1 MQSDECRITRYTYSM
16 AHRRILSFKYAFEGL
31 AVAFKEE
38 PNLIIHLIIGLLA
51 IIAGFYFQLS
61 RTEWF
66 VVIILIG
73 LVFSLELTN
82 SAIETV
88 VDSFTS
94 EAHPGAKYAKDV
106 SAAAVLV
113 ASLTALIIAIMI
125 YLPHVLALLP

>member
-1 MQSDECRITRYTYSM
+1 M

-31 AVAFKEE
+31 AIAFKEE
-38 PNLIIHLIIGLLA
+38 PNLLIHLTLSLLA
-51 IIAGFYFQLS
+51 IVGGFYFQIT

-66 VVIILIG
+66 IVIILIG